1 MNQYDILKQYF
12 GYSAFREGQETL
24 IDAILS
30 GRDVLGIMPTGAGKS
45 LCYQVPGLMLP
56 GITLV
61 ISPLISLMKDQ
72 VEALILAGAPA
83 AYMNSSLTLNQYVR
97 TLGRAKE
104 GRYKIIY
111 VAPER
116 LGTEGFLDFAHQA
129 QISMITVDEAHCVS
143 QWGQDFRPGYL
154 QIAEFVRRISADPV
168 TGEMKDRPVI
178 SAFTATATKTVGDDI
193 VKLLELKDPLRLLT
207 GFDRKNLY
215 FEVKKP
221 ADKKEEVLRILS
233 DHVEES
239 GIIYCATRKN
249 VEEVCAFLCGQGYRA
264 ARYHAGLS
272 EEERT
277 RSQED
282 FLYDRRTIMVAT
294 NAFGMGIDKS
304 NVSFVIH
311 FNMPKNMES
320 YYQEAGRAG
329 RDGEPASCILLY
341 GGQDVITNQFLIERS
356 VENDGMDPQLREFLK
371 DQDRERLKAMTF
383 YCHTRDCLRSYLL
396 RYFGEQSD
404 SYCGNCGNCLKNFE
418 ESDVTEEAEKIL
430 SCVEQTGQ
438 RYGVKMMVDT
448 LRGSRGE
455 RLLRL
460 GMERYPAYGCL
471 SGKKEAAIREIIQH
485 LSMNGYLEISRG
497 EYPVLHLGSLA
508 AEVLSGERRVVMKK
522 LEEREEPPALSKTKS
537 KSKSAGRQAG
547 EQSAEPV
554 LFEILREL
562 RGDLASR
569 EKVPA
574 YLIFTNAALADM
586 CAKLP
591 RTQGEFLQV
600 SGVGQA
606 KMKRYGNEFLEAINA
621 YLDE

>member
-1 MNQYDILKQYF
+1 MNQYDILEQYF

-30 GRDVLGIMPTGAGKS
+30 GQDVLGIMPTGAGKS
-45 LCYQVPGLMLP
+45 LCYQVPALMLP

-83 AYMNSSLTLNQYVR
+83 AYMNSSLTLNQYIR

-116 LGTEGFLDFAHQA
+116 LGTEGFLDFAQQA
-129 QISMITVDEAHCVS
+129 QLSMITVDEAHCVS

-154 QIAEFVRRISADPV
+154 QIAEFVRRISVDPV
-168 TGEMKDRPVI
+168 TGEMRDRPVI
-178 SAFTATATKTVGDDI
+178 SAFTATATSAVGDDI
-193 VKLLELKDPLRLLT
+193 VKLLELKAPLRLLT

-221 ADKKEEVLRILS
+221 GDKKEEVLRILS

-282 FLYDRRTIMVAT
+282 FLYDRRNIMVAT

-311 FNMPKNMES
+311 FNMPKNVES

-341 GGQDVITNQFLIERS
+341 GGQDVITNQFLIERA

-371 DQDRERLKAMTF
+371 EQDRERLKAMTF

-430 SCVEQTGQ
+430 SCVEQTGE
-438 RYGVKMMVDT
+438 RYGVKMIVDT

-455 RLLRL
+455 RMLRL

-485 LSMNGYLEISRG
+485 LSMNGYLEISKG
-497 EYPVLHLGSLA
+497 EYPVLHLGGLA
-508 AEVLSGERRVVMKK
+508 AGVLSGENQVVMKK
-522 LEEREEPPALSKTKS
+522 LEEREAPSDLPKAKS
-537 KSKSAGRQAG
+537 KSKSTGSQTG

-562 RGDLASR
+562 RGDLASK
-569 EKVPA
+569 EKIPA

-591 RTQGEFLQV
+591 RNQAQFLQV

-606 KMKRYGNEFLEAINA
+606 KMKRYGSEFLEAINA

>member
-329 RDGEPASCILLY
+329 RDGEPASCILMY

-460 GMERYPAYGCL
+460 GMKRYPAYGCL

-497 EYPVLHLGSLA
+497 EYPVLHLGGLA

>member
-30 GRDVLGIMPTGAGKS
+30 GKDVLGIMPTGAGKS

-221 ADKKEEVLRILS
+221 SDKKEEVLRILS

-311 FNMPKNMES
+311 FNMPKNVES

-329 RDGEPASCILLY
+329 RDGEPARCILLY

-356 VENDGMDPQLREFLK
+356 VENDGVDSQLREFLK
-371 DQDRERLKAMTF
+371 EQDRQRLKAMTF

-404 SYCGNCGNCLKNFE
+404 SYCGNCGNCLQNFE
-418 ESDVTEEAEKIL
+418 ESDVTEDAEKIL
-430 SCVEQTGQ
+430 TCVEQTGQ

-485 LSMNGYLEISRG
+485 LSMNGYLEISKG
-497 EYPVLHLGSLA
+497 EYPVLHLGHLA
-508 AEVLSGERRVVMKK
+508 AEVLSGESRVVMKK
-522 LEEREEPPALSKTKS
+522 LEEREELPALSKTKS
-537 KSKSAGRQAG
+537 KSKSAGSQVG

-562 RGDLASR
+562 RGDLASK

-591 RTQGEFLQV
+591 RNQTEFLQV